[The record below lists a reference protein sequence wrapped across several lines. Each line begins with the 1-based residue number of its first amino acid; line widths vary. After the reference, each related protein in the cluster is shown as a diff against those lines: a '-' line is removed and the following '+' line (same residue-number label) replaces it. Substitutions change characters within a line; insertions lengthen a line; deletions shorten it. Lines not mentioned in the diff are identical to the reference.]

1 MQIYHGPFRSRIG
14 VETAPNLAFA
24 QIQNSRP
31 PLTFHVVFLS
41 MAINMKRRYSGD
53 DSSQEPE
60 RKRSAQA
67 YVPSLWCPGAHLLL
81 VGSED

>member
-1 MQIYHGPFRSRIG
+1 MS
-14 VETAPNLAFA
+14 
-24 QIQNSRP
+24 SS
-31 PLTFHVVFLS
+31 LS

-67 YVPSLWCPGAHLLL
+67 YLPLPIPLCGGVGVHFVGWFGRLICRVVDAYLVARKKCVAMEVNQFVHIVPS
-81 VGSED
+81 